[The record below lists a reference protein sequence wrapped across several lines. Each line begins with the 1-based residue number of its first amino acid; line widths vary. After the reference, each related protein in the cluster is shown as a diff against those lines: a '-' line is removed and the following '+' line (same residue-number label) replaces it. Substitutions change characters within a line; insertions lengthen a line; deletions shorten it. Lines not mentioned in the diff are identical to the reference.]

1 MKKIMK
7 ENFELLKSRIIDAN
21 KSTDLDII
29 INQINSMKGNTICV
43 GVGGSK
49 VVAEYA
55 SKVLNKIK
63 KDIVICLEP
72 RDINYIDLYKYN
84 NIFLC
89 SYSGSNNTL
98 KLIKKNKLN
107 KYLFTNN
114 KDIKKGIKS
123 VVYNNTVEKEISFI
137 SLASTLIPMSILLR
151 CYLKLKEEEFEKI
164 IDDMFNKININLLGN
179 KVYEIIYG
187 IENKVAVTYLES
199 TLVESGIAIPIMH
212 DKYSFCHGRNTTTS
226 KIDSGLIYMGYNN
239 TSLDKLLIKE
249 TTPYYS
255 EVIRIDGIY
264 SDELINE
271 FYMTLLSMYLTRDL
285 ALLYNEDLSGIKHGP
300 ITCKV
305 YGFSGDM

>member
-7 ENFELLKSRIIDAN
+7 ENFDLLKSRIIDVN
-21 KSTDLDII
+21 KSTDLDNVR
-29 INQINSMKGNTICV
+29 NQINSMEGNTICV

-63 KDIVICLEP
+63 NDIVICLEP
-72 RDINYIDLYKYN
+72 RDINYVDLYKYN

-89 SYSGSNNTL
+89 SYSGSNSTL
-98 KLIKKNKLN
+98 KLIKNNNLN

-114 KDIKKGIKS
+114 SDIKKGIKS
-123 VVYNNTVEKEISFI
+123 IIYNNKIEKELSFI
-137 SLASTLIPMSILLR
+137 SLASTLMPMSILLR
-151 CYLKLKEEEFEKI
+151 CYLNITELEFEKL
-164 IDDMFNKININLLGN
+164 IDNMFDNIDINVTGN
-179 KVYEIIYG
+179 KVYEIMYG
-187 IENKVAVTYLES
+187 IENKVAASYLES
-199 TLVESGIAIPIMH
+199 TLVESGISIPIMH
-212 DKYSFCHGRNTTTS
+212 DKYSFCHGRNTTPS
-226 KIDSGLIYMGYNN
+226 KIDSGLIFIGYNN

-255 EVIRIDGIY
+255 EVIRIDNIFE
-264 SDELINE
+264 DELINE
-271 FYMTLLSMYLTRDL
+271 FYLTLLSMYFTRDL
-285 ALLYNEDLSGIKHGP
+285 ALIYNEDLSGILHGP